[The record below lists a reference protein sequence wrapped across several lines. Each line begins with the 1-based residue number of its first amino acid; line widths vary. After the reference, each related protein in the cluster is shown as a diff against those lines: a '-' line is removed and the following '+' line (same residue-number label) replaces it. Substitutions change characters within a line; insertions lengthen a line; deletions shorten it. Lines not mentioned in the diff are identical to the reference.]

1 MHPIDPNV
9 FIAAVLNLKN
19 SYQLIHL
26 TQEHLKYGCP
36 AQVTRVAAGRRSIRP
51 TAQDLAAVAGK
62 ALKSVGFNPWQPA
75 HPF

>member
-1 MHPIDPNV
+1 MYPIDPNV
-9 FIAAVLNLKN
+9 LIAAVPNLRN

-36 AQVTRVAAGRRSIRP
+36 AQVTRVAAGRISIRP

-62 ALKSVGFNPWQPA
+62 VLKSLGFNHWQPVY
-75 HPF
+75 PF